1 LSSFYKVEKMTNK
14 VSSKTIADF
23 GRQWTNYTE
32 NTGYYASVNVLDDL
46 FGPLIDKE
54 SISGEIIA
62 DVGAGTGRFVK
73 MFHELGA
80 KHILALE
87 PSSAIDILKENTRH
101 LENIEYLQTTAD
113 CLPADNFNLIFCIGV
128 LQFIPE
134 PLRALKAM
142 GRALS
147 PNGRLFLWVYGQEN
161 NRVYLSLVRPMRLI
175 AARLPH
181 PCLAAL
187 SSLLLLPANLYSF
200 LCRYI
205 SLPLAE
211 YMRNYFTQLDQYS
224 RKLVIYDQLNP
235 RMARYYQKE
244 ELQKL
249 LEESGFSD
257 IQMHHRLGY
266 SWSVLASY
274 KGS

>member
-1 LSSFYKVEKMTNK
+1 MTDK

-23 GRQWTNYTE
+23 GRQWANYTE
-32 NTGYYASVNVLDDL
+32 NTGYYASANVLDDL

-54 SISGEIIA
+54 SISGEKIA

-101 LENIEYLQTTAD
+101 LGNVEYLQTTAD
-113 CLPADNFNLIFCIGV
+113 RLPADNFDLVFCIGV

-134 PLRALKAM
+134 PVRALKAM

-161 NRVYLSLVRPMRLI
+161 NRAYLSLVRPLRLVT
-175 AARLPH
+175 AQLPH
-181 PCLAAL
+181 RVLAAL
-187 SSLLLLPANLYSF
+187 SSLLLLPADLYSF

-211 YMRNYFTQLDQYS
+211 YMRNYFSRLDKYS
-224 RKLVIYDQLNP
+224 RKLIIYDQLNP
-235 RMARYYQKE
+235 QIAHYYRKE
-244 ELQKL
+244 DLQEL
-249 LEESGFSD
+249 LEKSGFDD
-257 IQMHHRLGY
+257 IQMYHRLGY
-266 SWSVLASY
+266 SWSVLASHR
-274 KGS
+274 GS

>member
-1 LSSFYKVEKMTNK
+1 MSSFYKVEKMTDK

-23 GRQWTNYTE
+23 GRQWTSYTE
-32 NTGYYASVNVLDDL
+32 NTGYYASTEVLDDL

-54 SISGEIIA
+54 SISGKKIA

-101 LENIEYLQTTAD
+101 LGNVEYLQTTAD
-113 CLPADNFNLIFCIGV
+113 RLPADNFNLVFSIGV

-134 PLRALKAM
+134 PVRALKAM

-161 NRVYLSLVRPMRLI
+161 NRAYLSLVRPLRLI
-175 AARLPH
+175 TVRLPH
-181 PCLAAL
+181 PVLAAL
-187 SSLLLLPANLYSF
+187 SGLLLLPANLYSF

-205 SLPLAE
+205 GLPLAE

-235 RMARYYQKE
+235 RTARYYQKE
-244 ELQKL
+244 ELQEL
-249 LEESGFSD
+249 LQESGFND
-257 IQMHHRLGY
+257 IQMYHRLGY